1 MTTPNRAPVVLEVSV
16 LVLWTGMLAFY
27 GLDAGF
33 LYRTEA
39 LRALVARNMLH
50 SGDYVLPTLYG
61 EPLLTKGP
69 VMYAAIAWASWP
81 FGEVTTWSARIPA
94 ALAMI
99 LTSLLMFSH
108 LQRYVAATSVAQE
121 LCESGRGGIYLSRR
135 GALLVTLMMVCN
147 PLWLDKG
154 TSAEIDMLVVFWV
167 ALSLVAFYRAVDGGG
182 LDSSA
187 DGKSWDSIQS
197 APASSRQDRSPS
209 ETDRIG
215 NTLREVFWWSLALLA
230 VALGSLTKWHAPVFF
245 YASAITYLFYTG
257 RMRVLFSIGHLTG
270 VALAVA
276 LVAGWVGLIVQRV
289 GWAVLWNTL
298 WEQALPRVSPLHQ
311 QDERL
316 WLEMPKYP
324 LKMLLCGLPWSAFV
338 GLTMWRTWRE
348 ALAPTTRALVRTLHC
363 WIWPNLL
370 VFTLLPD
377 HDARHGMPLL
387 AGWSTLGAL
396 SCVLGLS
403 SGMPLLIRRTTQSGL
418 LLVLSGFALLLL
430 GSVPLASGRLPSALV
445 PRAIGIGV
453 VAGFLVLAGWWA
465 SRREHWLGV
474 VASLLLLWGMV
485 KIAFVEVVVPIR
497 SVRDPVGKAA
507 KLRQAIPNGEALY
520 IFQAKD
526 EGIMFY
532 YGGKVLRVRGW
543 EQLPQQEH
551 VYCLATQRDMTELV
565 RTPHWR
571 IVWQRPFLD
580 EQGDPMVLVLL
591 QRSPNQARPLLP
603 LPAADS

>member
-1 MTTPNRAPVVLEVSV
+1 MVSVVALHKGRSALSTLQMTTPNRAPVVLEVSV

-108 LQRYVAATSVAQE
+108 LQRYVAATSVGQE

-187 DGKSWDSIQS
+187 DGKSCDSIQS
-197 APASSRQDRSPS
+197 APASLRQDRSPS

-215 NTLREVFWWSLALLA
+215 NTLQEVFWWSLALLA

-245 YASAITYLFYTG
+245 YASAMTYLFYTG
-257 RMRVLFSIGHLTG
+257 RMRALFSIGHLTG

-324 LKMLLCGLPWSAFV
+324 LK
-338 GLTMWRTWRE
+338 
-348 ALAPTTRALVRTLHC
+348 
-363 WIWPNLL
+363 
-370 VFTLLPD
+370 
-377 HDARHGMPLL
+377 
-387 AGWSTLGAL
+387 
-396 SCVLGLS
+396 
-403 SGMPLLIRRTTQSGL
+403 
-418 LLVLSGFALLLL
+418 
-430 GSVPLASGRLPSALV
+430 
-445 PRAIGIGV
+445 
-453 VAGFLVLAGWWA
+453 
-465 SRREHWLGV
+465 
-474 VASLLLLWGMV
+474 
-485 KIAFVEVVVPIR
+485 
-497 SVRDPVGKAA
+497 
-507 KLRQAIPNGEALY
+507 
-520 IFQAKD
+520 
-526 EGIMFY
+526 
-532 YGGKVLRVRGW
+532 
-543 EQLPQQEH
+543 
-551 VYCLATQRDMTELV
+551 
-565 RTPHWR
+565 
-571 IVWQRPFLD
+571 
-580 EQGDPMVLVLL
+580 
-591 QRSPNQARPLLP
+591 
-603 LPAADS
+603 